1 MTIPHHADAL
11 PGTWNFR
18 DIGGIATAD
27 GSIRPGIVFRSAA
40 LAELDPT
47 GVQNLQNLG
56 VTDVFDLRGHAE
68 IARDGAD
75 RVPGS
80 VTVRVA
86 PFHPEDDEAPVH
98 EVLDD
103 APLPRT
109 QEDRVRAYYGAMPVF
124 APAQQSVG
132 DLLRTV
138 AAGSGGVLVHCAAG
152 KDRTGWA
159 IATLLLVSGADRDAV
174 LADYL
179 LSNAAIDSL
188 RSWMRVHYGDTF
200 LADDEV
206 LGVHPSYLQAGW
218 DAADRHFGSFDGY
231 LKAIGID
238 DDIVRRLRR
247 RLVDADGSGPA

>member
-27 GSIRPGIVFRSAA
+27 GPIRRGIVFRSAA

-56 VTDVFDLRGHAE
+56 VTDVFDLRGHVE

-98 EVLDD
+98 EVLDN

-109 QEDRVRAYYGAMPVF
+109 QADRVRAYYGAMPVF

-138 AAGSGGVLVHCAAG
+138 ALGSGGVLVHCAAG

-159 IATLLLVSGADRDAV
+159 IATLLLASGADRDAV
-174 LADYL
+174 LTDYL
-179 LSNAAIDSL
+179 RSNTAIDSL
-188 RSWMRVHYGDTF
+188 RDWLQTQYGDAY
-200 LADDEV
+200 LADNAI
-206 LGVHPSYLQAGW
+206 LGVDPSYLQSGW
-218 DAADRHFGSFDGY
+218 DAAERAFGSFQGY
-231 LKAIGID
+231 LQAIGID
-238 DDIVRRLRR
+238 DDAVARIRR
-247 RLVDADGSGPA
+247 RLVG